1 MLKRSKKTT
10 KKLKTILKRG
20 KINNQDEYELVHSR
34 IDELIH
40 NVPEDD
46 PGKKDIDDLD
56 RILTE
61 YSIAEIE

>member
-1 MLKRSKKTT
+1 M
-10 KKLKTILKRG
+10 KTILKRG

>member
-1 MLKRSKKTT
+1 M
-10 KKLKTILKRG
+10 KTILKRG
-20 KINNQDEYELVHSR
+20 KIKNQDEYELVHSR
-34 IDELIH
+34 IEELIH